1 MHRGGGD
8 RSRKREI
15 VPEVGTSTVSP
26 ESGQQMGG
34 RNLTRVRVREVN
46 DDAKER
52 KRENKKL
59 MGSEW

>member
-1 MHRGGGD
+1 
-8 RSRKREI
+8 
-15 VPEVGTSTVSP
+15 VSP